1 MMADICAE
9 KSLKLYMRTLFRT
22 KAAKDCSN
30 SEMRTLHSRALR
42 AATSHSMK
50 SDIVVL
56 QMTMVDL
63 LLAILHWLLS
73 TFFGGQAFAFVGLV
87 LWTIWTGALKPRL
100 IPVDDIVRVAGDII
114 ASYPDPE
121 LEAFARHKRAW
132 NRSEGA
138 KQTYWYRVRKAV
150 RRRLRGR

>member
-1 MMADICAE
+1 
-9 KSLKLYMRTLFRT
+9 
-22 KAAKDCSN
+22 
-30 SEMRTLHSRALR
+30 
-42 AATSHSMK
+42 MK

-121 LEAFARHKRAW
+121 LEAFARHSARGTA
-132 NRSEGA
+132 
-138 KQTYWYRVRKAV
+138 VKAQNKPI
-150 RRRLRGR
+150 GIG